1 MNMKRA
7 ILRFALL
14 TMAVALFAA
23 CTKNDS
29 DENAVPETPIAP
41 DSPNKTED
49 VVMMLPE
56 TKPIEL
62 TDEH

>member
-1 MNMKRA
+1 MKRA

-29 DENAVPETPIAP
+29 GRRRVRHFCALESGEIN
-41 DSPNKTED
+41 
-49 VVMMLPE
+49 
-56 TKPIEL
+56 
-62 TDEH
+62 